1 MTNTGLS
8 TYNKGTNRE
17 ESGAMGVDKRY
28 ELFCELLKTM
38 DEGVD
43 AIDEYDSLLHDYH
56 GTVLYQAE
64 SQIIHL
70 VGRIPGITAREIAE
84 VFKKTPSAC
93 SQLIRKLQEKGW
105 ISQILNTENHREYRL
120 FLTDSG
126 KKIFR
131 DHDAFEQRCYQRSF
145 HRLDG
150 FSEEDFKTYIA
161 IQKCLNESFALD
173 VEESR
178 CNLPANK
185 PDDL

>member
-1 MTNTGLS
+1 M
-8 TYNKGTNRE
+8 
-17 ESGAMGVDKRY
+17 DKRY
-28 ELFCELLKTM
+28 DLYCQMINEL
-38 DEGVD
+38 DE
-43 AIDEYDSLLHDYH
+43 ASRFIQEYDSIPHDY
-56 GTVLYQAE
+56 GAAVLYQAE

-84 VFKKTPSAC
+84 AFKKTPSAC
-93 SQLIRKLQEKGW
+93 SQLIRKLREKGW

-126 KKIFR
+126 KKTFR

>member
-1 MTNTGLS
+1 MS
-8 TYNKGTNRE
+8 KKRE
-17 ESGAMGVDKRY
+17 E
-28 ELFCELLKTM
+28 LLEQIWAAQDTAYDLM
-38 DEGVD
+38 S
-43 AIDEYDSLLHDYH
+43 EYDSLPHSY
-56 GTVLYQAE
+56 GENVLYQAE
-64 SQIIHL
+64 AHL
-70 VGRIPGITAREIAE
+70 IDRIALHPGVTVTDLANMVR
-84 VFKKTPSAC
+84 KTPSAC
-93 SQLIRKLQEKGW
+93 SQLIRKLREKGW

>member
-1 MTNTGLS
+1 MCFHTIPGPAIFAAVYPPPPI
-8 TYNKGTNRE
+8 YNN
-17 ESGAMGVDKRY
+17 Y
-28 ELFCELLKTM
+28 Q
-38 DEGVD
+38 EG
-43 AIDEYDSLLHDYH
+43 ER
-56 GTVLYQAE
+56 
-64 SQIIHL
+64 
-70 VGRIPGITAREIAE
+70 RIPGITAREIAE

-93 SQLIRKLQEKGW
+93 FQLIRKLREKGW

>member
-1 MTNTGLS
+1 M
-8 TYNKGTNRE
+8 
-17 ESGAMGVDKRY
+17 DKRY
-28 ELFCELLKTM
+28 DLYCQMINEL
-38 DEGVD
+38 DE
-43 AIDEYDSLLHDYH
+43 ASRFIQEYDSIPHDY
-56 GTVLYQAE
+56 GAAVLYQAE

-93 SQLIRKLQEKGW
+93 SQLIRKLREKGW
-105 ISQILNTENHREYRL
+105 ISQILNTEKHREYRL